1 MIKEKEVI
9 AEDDEVISPGKLEH
23 DYDNISGYPG
33 SCCYNMDKQDLA
45 DKKKK
50 TTKKKTKKTKKTKTT
65 KKTTKTKKKI
75 VMMMMMM

>member
-23 DYDNISGYPG
+23 DSDNISGYPG

-45 DKKKK
+45 DMKKK

-65 KKTTKTKKKI
+65 TKTKKKI